1 LLFPEYLGDG
11 AEAAPPSQRVPV
23 THPGRA
29 APLGHPPPPR
39 HLPVAERS
47 TPETLTGV
55 RSSSRPTATGRS
67 LSEREGGVS
76 GPRSGL
82 RRGRRGSAPRPRSE
96 RRQGSDS
103 PGRRGARGPGQVL
116 NSPTPLLVWAT
127 WRGPTC
133 VDLLGGKVGPS
144 QQAHALAQQRTSLGA
159 AHYSRA
165 PRTATPVVLT
175 LVPVTA
181 PKPPATLPPRVCFTR
196 RVRIKTMP
204 TPVAQAPTLLHLP
217 WARIVLT
224 QTLPPPRG

>member
-1 LLFPEYLGDG
+1 MRTASLLYPELLGDG
-11 AEAAPPSQRVPV
+11 AEAAPPSQRVPTV
-23 THPGRA
+23 THPDRA
-29 APLGHPPPPR
+29 APPGHPPPPR

-76 GPRSGL
+76 GPRSGQ
-82 RRGRRGSAPRPRSE
+82 RRGRRGSAPRPRSG
-96 RRQGSDS
+96 RRQRSDS
-103 PGRRGARGPGQVL
+103 PGRRGAWGPGQAL

-144 QQAHALAQQRTSLGA
+144 QQAHALALQRTSLGA
-159 AHYSRA
+159 AHYPLA
-165 PRTATPVVLT
+165 PRTAALMVLT

-181 PKPPATLPPRVCFTR
+181 PKPRSLPPVCASPGECGPR
-196 RVRIKTMP
+196 LCQPLRLK
-204 TPVAQAPTLLHLP
+204 HLP
-217 WARIVLT
+217 CCTFPGRA
-224 QTLPPPRG
+224 